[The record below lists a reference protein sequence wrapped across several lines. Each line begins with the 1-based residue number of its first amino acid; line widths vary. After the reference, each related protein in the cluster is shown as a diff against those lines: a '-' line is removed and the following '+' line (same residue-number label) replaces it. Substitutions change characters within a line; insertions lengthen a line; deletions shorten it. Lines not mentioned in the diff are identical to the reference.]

1 MDRTLSQSRK
11 YIASSLGAR
20 YAEPVITLLD
30 VMHSES
36 RPNTPM
42 ICFLSMGSDPTPS
55 IEQLAKR
62 MEIVCKSISMGQGQ
76 EVHARRL
83 LSSAKTEVHNTAKNS
98 LPCPEAC
105 LLRASNF
112 INRSDLQGFWV
123 LCQNCHL
130 GLEYMTELANFI
142 LEMEAPHPNFRVW
155 ITTEPHKDFSVS
167 LLQMSIKYT
176 YEAPQGILPVS
187 SNTDVLLCKEEPFQC
202 LISALQGY
210 AQV

>member
-11 YIASSLGAR
+11 YIASSLGAK

-55 IEQLAKR
+55 IEQLAKK
-62 MEIVCKSISMGQGQ
+62 MEIVCRSVSMGQGQ

-83 LSSAKTEVHNTAKNS
+83 LNSAKTEVYYRNKSTFPSVLKNVIN
-98 LPCPEAC
+98 L
-105 LLRASNF
+105 SN
-112 INRSDLQGFWV
+112 LQGFWA

-130 GLEYMTELANFI
+130 GLEYMVELANFL
-142 LEMEAPHPNFRVW
+142 LEMEMPHPDFRVW
-155 ITTEPHKDFSVS
+155 ITTEPHKDFPVS

-176 YEAPQGILPVS
+176 YEPPQGIFFY
-187 SNTDVLLCKEEPFQC
+187 LLK
-202 LISALQGY
+202 
-210 AQV
+210 